1 VKFKDIDKE
10 IIKDFIERGVYTFEE
25 EVISA
30 ALRALVREQ
39 AALEDEAA
47 NHAPKLSSE
56 DYSIQLD
63 DTQIMSTKDD
73 YEDEPEGWF

>member
-39 AALEDEAA
+39 ARTEDEAA
-47 NHAPKLSSE
+47 NHAPKLSRE
-56 DYSIQLD
+56 DYSIQLS
-63 DTQIMSTKDD
+63 DTQIMTPRDD